1 MADVVANGV
10 RHHVQRIGRRGE
22 RAVTFVHGLVM
33 DNLSSFYFTLA
44 NPLAETRDVVLYDL
58 RGHGMSERP
67 DAGYDV
73 PTLVED
79 LRQILDSQAIATTDL
94 VGNSFGGLIA
104 LAFAAAHPARVGK
117 IFLIDAHTGVAG
129 WADQMTA
136 TLSLQG
142 DARDSKIAQSFQA
155 WLGRYSERKRT
166 RLARSAEALVERT
179 SLIRD
184 LRASPPLGP
193 IAADI
198 TAVYGETS
206 DIRAQG
212 EQLAHEL
219 GAKVVVVPG
228 CTHSVLWEATAD
240 IKARVVEWAR

>member
-10 RHHVQRIGRRGE
+10 RHHVQRIGKRGA
-22 RAVTFVHGLVM
+22 RPVTFIHGLVM

-67 DAGYDV
+67 TDHYDV
-73 PTLVED
+73 PSLVED
-79 LRQILDSQAIATTDL
+79 LRQILDALEIDQTDL

-104 LAFAAAHPARVGK
+104 LAFAAAHPTRVGK
-117 IFLIDAHTGVAG
+117 IFLIDAHTGIAG

-136 TLSLQG
+136 TLSLKG
-142 DARDSKIAQSFQA
+142 DARDSKIAESFQS
-155 WLGRYSERKRT
+155 WLGRHSERKRT
-166 RLARSAEALVERT
+166 RLAQAAEALVEKT

-184 LRASPPLGP
+184 LRDSPPLGA
-193 IAADI
+193 ITADV

-212 EQLAHEL
+212 EAL
-219 GAKVVVVPG
+219 GRDLHARVIIFPG
-228 CTHSVLWEATAD
+228 CTHSVLWEATPAV
-240 IKARVVEWAR
+240 KAALVEWAA